1 LGRLLIVQPGPDV
14 VRQLHK
20 TLAAH
25 DGRGQAGHHFNY
37 YRISKMTRA
46 ALLFLYCS
54 LLLLQGNRV
63 EAQTFQPDKGARLIL
78 LGNTFADRMR
88 HYGYFETLLQ
98 KNFPNRHLTLRNM
111 GWSADEVGLQPRPLN
126 FPGFKNSD
134 ATVSEEARAVSFKR
148 YKFEGEKIV
157 MPVAL
162 NFAGLHQDLTE
173 QQADIIFLCFGMN
186 ESFKG
191 PAGLPQFEKDLQV
204 FMKALSDERYNGK
217 SAPQLVLVSP
227 IAHENMGAYYPN
239 PDEHNKNL
247 QLYSAAMQKIAKE
260 KSVLFIDLFTP
271 SLNRMRAN
279 PAEKLTINGIH
290 LTEKGYAEAAR
301 WMADGLGFGKKSSAV
316 NFEDANAKRLR
327 EVIKMKDDHFF
338 YRWRAV
344 NGEYIYGR
352 RREPF
357 GVLSFP
363 PELKKL
369 TKMTAD
375 LDAVIWQLAKGSGE
389 AGYKKA
395 LEIIDERGKPATLSH
410 VPDVVMTGRQGAA
423 HAMGGHDAHQPKV
436 WPATTEQF
444 TLPPGFEINLFA
456 SEKNFP
462 VEKPVAMNFDAKG
475 RLWVAT
481 MPTYPQY
488 FPGIP
493 VHDRIVI
500 LEDTNGDGVADKHT
514 VFADNLYLPL
524 GFEFYDGG
532 IIVSQEPDLL
542 FMKDTDGDGKA
553 DVREVILTGF
563 GSEDSHHATHAF
575 TFGQDGAL
583 YFNEG
588 TFLNTQVETPY
599 GPVRS
604 YSGATYRFEP
614 RTGKLQH
621 YISYP
626 YYNPWG
632 SVFDK
637 WGTHLIG
644 DASDGS
650 NYFAPPMTGKID
662 YPAKHP
668 RINMFTATR
677 VRPTAGIEIISSRQ
691 FPDEVQGNFLVNNN
705 IGFQGTKQHEII
717 ASGSGITSREV
728 APLLQSSDPNFRP
741 IDLKFGP
748 DGALYIVDWYNPLV
762 SHGENPP
769 RDPMR
774 DKLHGRIWR
783 ISYKGKPLLPTTD
796 LSAQSVPQ
804 LLENLKVYEDRF
816 RYRTRARL
824 REMPV
829 QTVTPELQKWTKLL
843 DKNDPQYEHQL
854 LEAVWLYQDFG
865 RPEPDLLRT
874 LLKAKAYQAR
884 AAAVKVLLHWKDSL
898 PDALDLMHSAVND
911 ESARVR
917 LEAIVALSHFE
928 GKNALIA
935 ALDIFKHPTDYYL
948 DYAINE
954 TFSYLKPIWMAEFKQ
969 NEEIL
974 SQHPVAAANLLKRL
988 SDQELLSLPRSLPML
1003 NVLISSNSVEKSVK
1017 SQAILDLASRLGQK
1031 PVETIL
1037 EKIRSGSSKG
1047 NDFRELVSGQ
1057 KDLIGILLTMDQSQ
1071 LQDSKNHII
1080 KCLDKDVPASL
1091 QAVAFAALITADGSD
1106 KSARKLADR
1115 NPGTKSSYLNGISL
1129 LQDPILQNLFYAEV
1143 KEQAMKVP
1151 ADAVNGVAY
1160 RVLSELSGRDAERIQ
1175 TIVDLIQYNGDYTE
1189 LAVDIISAKSDKV
1202 LQHGYAPLTVDRILG
1217 YIRDTPANQRSATL
1231 FNRVITLGKR
1241 LAALLPEAT
1250 SVNALSIL
1258 DQAGVLEVKLSAL
1271 PAKMLFDL
1279 DRIQVSAGRAVSILF
1294 ENPDLMPHNVV
1305 ILKPGSLEKV
1315 GEAADAMAKLT
1326 DGFERNFVPD
1336 MPEVLFYTP
1345 LVNTGQRYLLK
1356 FIAPETPGEYPFICS
1371 FPGHWQV
1378 MKGVLKVE

>member
-1 LGRLLIVQPGPDV
+1 MVKAFDFAAPAGCCLINFQKRLQGMTDYTRQAIVQLLPI
-14 VRQLHK
+14 R
-20 TLAAH
+20 
-25 DGRGQAGHHFNY
+25 
-37 YRISKMTRA
+37 KMTRA
-46 ALLFLYCS
+46 AILLLYF
-54 LLLLQGNRV
+54 LLLQWSRV
-63 EAQTFQPDKGARLIL
+63 AAQTFQPEKGAHLIL

-98 KNFPNRHLTLRNM
+98 KSFPNRHLTLRNM

-134 ATVSEEARAVSFKR
+134 AVVSEVTQEVAFKR

-162 NFAGLHQDLTE
+162 NFAGLHQDLAE
-173 QQADIIFLCFGMN
+173 QRADIIFLCFGMN

-191 PAGLPQFEKDLQV
+191 PAGLAQFEKDLLV
-204 FMKALSDERYNGK
+204 FMLALREQRYNGK
-217 SAPQLVLVSP
+217 SAPQLILVSP
-227 IAHENMGAYYPN
+227 IAHEDKGPYYPN
-239 PDEHNKNL
+239 PDTHNQNL
-247 QLYSAAMQKIAKE
+247 QLYTTAMQRVASE
-260 KSVLFIDLFTP
+260 QGVLFIDLFTP
-271 SLNRMRAN
+271 SLKRMLAN
-279 PAEKLTINGIH
+279 PNVPLTINGIH
-290 LTEKGYAEAAR
+290 LTEKGYSEAAR
-301 WMADGLGFGKKSSAV
+301 WMADGLGFGKKSKGV
-316 NFEDANAKRLR
+316 NFTGRNAMRLR
-327 EVIKMKDDHFF
+327 EVVKMKDDHFF

-369 TKMTAD
+369 TEMTSR
-375 LDAVIWQLAKGSGE
+375 LDEVIWQLAKGSGE
-389 AGYKKA
+389 VGYKKA
-395 LEIIDERGKPATLSH
+395 LEIIDERGKPAPTMN

-423 HAMGGHDAHQPKV
+423 HTMDGHDTHTPKI
-436 WPATTEQF
+436 WPATTDQF
-444 TLPPGFEINLFA
+444 TLPLGFEINLFA

-462 VEKPVAMNFDAKG
+462 IEKPVAMNFDAKG

-532 IIVSQEPDLL
+532 VIVSQEPDLL
-542 FMKDTDGDGKA
+542 FLKDTDGDDKA
-553 DVREVILTGF
+553 DIREIILTGF

-599 GPVRS
+599 GPIRS

-626 YYNPWG
+626 YFNPWG

-662 YPAKHP
+662 YPQKHP
-668 RINMFTATR
+668 RINMFTTTR

-691 FPDEVQGNFLVNNN
+691 FPDAVQGNFLVNNN
-705 IGFQGTKQHEII
+705 IGFQGTKQHQVL

-728 APLLQSSDPNFRP
+728 VPLLQSSDPNFRP

-783 ISYKGKPLLPTTD
+783 IRYKDKPLLPITD
-796 LSAQSVPQ
+796 LSGQPVPQ
-804 LLENLKVYEDRF
+804 LLDNLKGYEDRF
-816 RYRTRARL
+816 RYRTRARI

-829 QTVTPELQKWTKLL
+829 QTVIPELPKWMKLL
-843 DKNDPQYEHQL
+843 DKNDPQYEHHL
-854 LEAVWLYQDFG
+854 LEALWLYQDFG
-865 RPEPDLLRT
+865 VPEPDLLKT
-874 LLKAKAYQAR
+874 LLSAKDYRAR
-884 AAAVKVLLHWKDSL
+884 IAAVKVLLQWRDRI
-898 PDALDLMHSAVND
+898 PGALELMGNAVND

-928 GKNALIA
+928 GKNAWIT

-954 TFSYLKPIWMAEFKQ
+954 TFSYLKQQWLAELRQ
-969 NEEIL
+969 SENIVR
-974 SQHPVAAANLLKRL
+974 QHPMAATYLLNRL
-988 SDQELLSLPRSLPML
+988 TDHELMGLPRSEAML
-1003 NVLISSNSVEKSVK
+1003 DALISRNSVEKSVK
-1017 SQAILDLASRLGQK
+1017 SRAILDLASQTEKK
-1031 PVETIL
+1031 PVEMIL
-1037 EKIRSGSSKG
+1037 ERLRSESSKG
-1047 NDFRELVSGQ
+1047 KSFRDLLSGQ
-1057 KDLIGILLTMDQSQ
+1057 KELIAILLTMDQSQ
-1071 LQDSKNHII
+1071 LQNSKSHII
-1080 KCLDKDVPASL
+1080 KCLEKGEPASL

-1115 NPGTKSSYLNGISL
+1115 NPGTKSSYLNGISI
-1129 LQDPILQNLFYAEV
+1129 LQDPVLQNLFYAEV
-1143 KEQAMKVP
+1143 KEQALKIP
-1151 ADAVNGVAY
+1151 ADSVNNVAF
-1160 RVLSELSGRDAERIQ
+1160 RVLSELSGHDADRIQ
-1175 TIVDLIQYNGDYTE
+1175 TIVNLIQHDAPYTA
-1189 LAVDIISAKSDKV
+1189 LAVDIISSKSDKV
-1202 LQHGYAPLTVDRILG
+1202 LQSVYAQVSVDRILG
-1217 YIRDTPANQRSATL
+1217 YIRETPANQRSTPL

-1241 LAALLPEAT
+1241 LAALLPEAG
-1250 SVNALSIL
+1250 SVKALSIL
-1258 DQAGVLEVKLSAL
+1258 DQAGILEVKLSAL

-1294 ENPDLMPHNVV
+1294 DNPDLMPHNVV
-1305 ILKPGSLEKV
+1305 IVKPGSLETV
-1315 GEAADAMAKLT
+1315 GKAADAMARLK

-1336 MPEVLFYTP
+1336 LPEVLFFTP
-1345 LVNTGQRYLLK
+1345 LVNSGQSYRLN
-1356 FIAPETPGEYPFICS
+1356 FTAPDTPGDYPFICS